1 MRPFSILVLL
11 VVLSLSSGLGAQ
23 QPQDSPTAEPNPADT
38 ADGRSNVD
46 TDLAAEVRQLR
57 QEVDQLRRELTLLQ
71 SELDQVRGEHAVA
84 EVANQSALPEPEQ
97 KSSAPAAPVGS
108 TKSSRSTASH
118 AQPSPAPAA
127 SAAPEADDKAPTTVI
142 VFRDGHRTEV
152 KNYAIIGQTLWV
164 YTEDDSKK
172 IPLSEVDLTATK
184 NANSER
190 GITFQ
195 LPPAP

>member
-11 VVLSLSSGLGAQ
+11 VVLSLSPLLRAQ
-23 QPQDSPTAEPNPADT
+23 QPQDPPTAEPNAADT
-38 ADGRSNVD
+38 PDGQSNAD
-46 TDLAAEVRQLR
+46 TDLAAEVQQLR
-57 QEVDQLRRELTLLQ
+57 REVDRLRRELTFLQ
-71 SELDQVRGEHAVA
+71 SELDQVRGEHAIA
-84 EVANQSALPEPEQ
+84 EVANQPALPAPEK
-97 KSSAPAAPVGS
+97 KSAAPVGR
-108 TKSSRSTASH
+108 TKSSSSRSAASQ
-118 AQPSPAPAA
+118 AQPSSPPAV

-190 GITFQ
+190 GVTFQ
-195 LPPAP
+195 LPPAR

>member
-1 MRPFSILVLL
+1 MRPFSIVVLL
-11 VVLSLSSGLGAQ
+11 VVLSLSPLLRAQ
-23 QPQDSPTAEPNPADT
+23 QPQDPPTAEPNPTDNAN
-38 ADGRSNVD
+38 GQSNAD
-46 TDLAAEVRQLR
+46 TDLAAEVQQLR
-57 QEVDQLRRELTLLQ
+57 QEVDRLRRELTFLQ

-84 EVANQSALPEPEQ
+84 EVANQPAPEK
-97 KSSAPAAPVGS
+97 KSSAPVAR
-108 TKSSRSTASH
+108 TQSSRSTALP
-118 AQPSPAPAA
+118 ASPAPAA
-127 SAAPEADDKAPTTVI
+127 SATPEGDDKAPTTVI

-172 IPLSEVDLTATK
+172 IPLSDVDLTATK

-190 GITFQ
+190 GVTFQ